1 MEELSSDVLPTG
13 LSVYT
18 GLLDELLAG
27 LLELDELEETGVL
40 SEFVEL
46 SSEEE
51 LVLSVGTLL
60 FSSEL
65 LELSELLS
73 SELELC

>member
-1 MEELSSDVLPTG
+1 MEELSSDALPTG

-18 GLLDELLAG
+18 GLFDELLAG
-27 LLELDELEETGVL
+27 LLELEETGVL
-40 SEFVEL
+40 SGTEL

-65 LELSELLS
+65 LELSEL
-73 SELELC
+73 SELFNSALELC